1 MKKLTALSLRKK
13 LGSILNEVHDRKERF
28 IVSRAN
34 KPLAVLI
41 SVDEYEE
48 KILKKERGRRL
59 QAICAAMETWKEQ
72 HGRETGRT
80 DVTGAVREM
89 RDSR

>member
-1 MKKLTALSLRKK
+1 MKRLTALDLRKK

-34 KPLAVLI
+34 KPLAVII

-48 KILKKERGRRL
+48 RILKKERGRKL
-59 QAICAAMETWKEQ
+59 QEICAGMEKWKER
-72 HGRETGRT
+72 HGKETSRT
-80 DVTGAVREM
+80 DVTGAIREM